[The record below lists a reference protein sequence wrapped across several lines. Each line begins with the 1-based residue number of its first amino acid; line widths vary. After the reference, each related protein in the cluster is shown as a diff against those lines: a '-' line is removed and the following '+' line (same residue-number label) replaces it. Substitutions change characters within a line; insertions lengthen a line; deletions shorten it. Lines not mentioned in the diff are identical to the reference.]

1 MIPRIGSRRWI
12 AWKLV
17 QLAHRIYDAEYYER
31 IYVTD
36 LAGQE
41 VVEAVVIGDPYG
53 CGIFGTS
60 GGLLPGGV
68 RALPDG
74 SAIHWDDD
82 YKPDWL

>member
-17 QLAHRIYDAEYYER
+17 QLAARIHYAEYCER

-36 LAGQE
+36 PAGQE
-41 VVEAVVIGDPYG
+41 VVEVVVIGDPYG
-53 CGIFGTS
+53 CGIFSTS
-60 GGLLPGGV
+60 GGLLPGGA

-74 SAIHWDDD
+74 STIHWGDDCQ
-82 YKPDWL
+82 PDW